1 MKKHLKL
8 FVMALM
14 GLFLFTG
21 CGEKEL
27 KPVDVLQKVLENTEE
42 INSLTMNASIDL
54 KLEQEGTIVEMPITL
69 GMAMQMENDTT
80 GKFKLSLSE
89 NPLTGS
95 MDLYL
100 DKKDT
105 TSTVY
110 MPSSIIAML
119 MGVEE
124 DKTYWIKE
132 ETSETEEDTGLSLD
146 FNLEEFEQLKDAK
159 LDAVLTDKDLVFV
172 DEEGAVKH
180 YTLNITQDLIN
191 RISKSLGV
199 EIEENTGAIDSLKV
213 ELYIDT
219 DNNRLTKV
227 SIDLLKTVKEIV
239 GDTMDEESGMDL
251 EGLQKLNLSVSLTGY
266 NTTTVTIPENVINEA
281 ITSEEYARMFIGEE

>member
-1 MKKHLKL
+1 MKKNLKL
-8 FVMALM
+8 FVIALM

-89 NPLTGS
+89 NPLIGS

-110 MPSSIIAML
+110 MPSSIIAMM

-124 DKTYWIKE
+124 EKTYWIKE
-132 ETSETEEDTGLSLD
+132 ETSETEEDNDLSLD

-180 YTLNITQDLIN
+180 YTLNVTQDLIN
-191 RISKSLGV
+191 RISKALGEEV
-199 EIEENTGAIDSLKV
+199 EEDTGAIDSLKI

-219 DNNRLTKV
+219 NNNRLTKV
-227 SIDLLKTVKEIV
+227 SIDLLESVKSIA
-239 GDTMDEESGMDL
+239 GLLMDEESGMDL
-251 EGLQKLNLSVSLTGY
+251 EGLQKLTLSLSLTGY
-266 NTTTVTIPENVINEA
+266 NTTTVTIPENVIDEA

>member
-8 FVMALM
+8 FVIALM

-42 INSLTMNASIDL
+42 ITSLTMNASIDL

>member
-8 FVMALM
+8 FVIALM

-42 INSLTMNASIDL
+42 ITSLTMNASIDL

-69 GMAMQMENDTT
+69 GVAMQMENDTT
-80 GKFKLSLSE
+80 GKFKLSLGE
-89 NPLTGS
+89 NPLIGT

-191 RISKSLGV
+191 RISKAL
-199 EIEENTGAIDSLKV
+199 EIEVEEDTGAIDSLKI

-251 EGLQKLNLSVSLTGY
+251 EGLQKLTLSLSLTGY
-266 NTTTVTIPENVINEA
+266 NTTTVTIPENVIDEA